1 MVGKQKYNN
10 TILKINPYNPN
21 NFLASKS
28 QIEDILRKVG
38 INLPICDINKYHQA
52 FTHKSYIKSILTNK
66 TIEVELTRDKNTV
79 ELQDESNERLEFL
92 GDQITNSI
100 IVYYLFQRFPMEQE
114 GFLTKLKTNLISTK
128 FYARFA
134 RYLGLGRFM
143 IASRFVEEQGNGRN
157 SEKLLEN
164 LFESFM
170 GALFLDFSNVP
181 SVYVS
186 KLGLRSGPGYEI
198 CEKLVHHLLNTLIDF
213 DDLTQNDTNFKD
225 ILLRYYQA
233 TFGIVP
239 RYCEISSEGP
249 PNNRVF
255 TMGVYDVDGNI
266 VGRGVGNSK
275 KKGEQEASLDALR
288 HFGEM

>member
-1 MVGKQKYNN
+1 V
-10 TILKINPYNPN
+10 
-21 NFLASKS
+21 
-28 QIEDILRKVG
+28 
-38 INLPICDINKYHQA
+38 
-52 FTHKSYIKSILTNK
+52 
-66 TIEVELTRDKNTV
+66 EVELVCDKNTV

-100 IVYYLFQRFPMEQE
+100 IVYYLFQRFPTEQE
-114 GFLTKLKTNLISTK
+114 GFLTKLKTNLISTR

-134 RYLGLGRFM
+134 RYLDLGRFM
-143 IASRFVEEQGNGRN
+143 IVSRFVEEQANGRN

-181 SVYVS
+181 SVYTTR
-186 KLGLRSGPGYEI
+186 LNLLSGPGYEI

-213 DDLTQNDTNFKD
+213 DDLTQNDRNFKD

-249 PNNRVF
+249 PNNRIF
-255 TMGVYDVDGNI
+255 TMGVYDADGNI
-266 VGRGVGNSK
+266 VGRGSGNSK
-275 KKGEQEASLDALR
+275 KKGEQEASLDALK
-288 HFGEM
+288 HYGAM